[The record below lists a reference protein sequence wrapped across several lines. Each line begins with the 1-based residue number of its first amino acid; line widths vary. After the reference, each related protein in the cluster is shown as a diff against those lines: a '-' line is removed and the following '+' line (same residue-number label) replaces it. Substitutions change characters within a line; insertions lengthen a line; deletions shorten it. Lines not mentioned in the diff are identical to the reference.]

1 MTTYVVYQCSICRRK
16 KNIPRDD
23 VRAMPNTCTITKGC
37 RGNLF
42 SISQTTER
50 KLTQSVPG
58 LTDWYP
64 RGTSPLLPAAAET
77 VSQVSMVTSPSS
89 ILSLAVNFG
98 VVHEESTIIAKFI
111 QQRPDDIPFQQ
122 FTFRLGTASS
132 QISPLLA
139 NGLIGKDING
149 KNLRFD
155 QAAIDED
162 RVKVRVNGIVVSAGT
177 GTHEFSIVPNKI
189 LFNSSLSIGTVVD
202 VSVYSEVDFVEK
214 NITFTRNTA
223 VSAVT
228 SASAWGNIASFELQ
242 RVGNAIPDI
251 FTVYSSSTIGELLT
265 SKMKLVGFYK
275 ENGIDVIGAPA
286 LFLLSSPPYQ
296 NVDRYFN
303 FCVSTA
309 KISESFLID
318 IVRQGEFDFLVD
330 YSAVEELYPPIE
342 LIINESYLKNDTF
355 TTTAVIPTDT
365 SATRLSGTKIIGP
378 V

>member
-23 VRAMPNTCTITKGC
+23 VRVMPNTCTITKGC
-37 RGNLF
+37 RGSLF

-50 KLTQSVPG
+50 KLTQSVAG

-64 RGTSPLLPAAAET
+64 RGTSPLAATAVEQA
-77 VSQVSMVTSPSS
+77 SQVSMVTAPSS
-89 ILSLAVNFG
+89 ILTLAISFG
-98 VVHEESTIIAKFI
+98 VEYQEPTIVAKFI

-122 FTFRLGTASS
+122 FTFRLGAVSS
-132 QISPLLA
+132 QVSPLLS
-139 NGLIGKDING
+139 NGLTGKDING

-162 RVKVRVNGIVVSAGT
+162 RVKVRVNGIVVSKGS
-177 GTHEFSIVPNKI
+177 GTHEFNIIPNKI

-202 VSVYSEVDFVEK
+202 VSVYNEVDFVEK
-214 NITFTRNTA
+214 DIVFTRNTA
-223 VSAVT
+223 VSAAT
-228 SASAWGNIASFELQ
+228 STSAWGNIGNFRLQ
-242 RVGNAIPDI
+242 KMGNIIPDI
-251 FTVYSSSTIGELLT
+251 FTVYSSSAISELLT

-275 ENGIDVIGAPA
+275 EDGIDRIGSTAM
-286 LFLLSSPPYQ
+286 FLLSSPPYE

-318 IVRQGEFDFLVD
+318 IVKQGEFDFFVD
-330 YSAVEELYPPIE
+330 SSAVEELYPPIE

-365 SATRLSGTKIIGP
+365 PAARLGGTKIIGP